1 MTRLLA
7 VLCGLALVAGGCGSE
22 DQEDPGAALD
32 AAAKKTAASESNR
45 QEFSVV
51 SDLDGSEFTMNGEG
65 TFSADSTRGRMT
77 FEMDAE
83 GFQGPFEAITDGRV
97 TYLKGDQLPLPP
109 GKEWVK
115 TLAAPSSALS
125 PREFVDFLRDSGE
138 VDNEGTE
145 EIRSE
150 ETTHYRGSVNL
161 RELAEA
167 SRSELL
173 RRLNQASDV
182 DALDTTIDIW
192 VRQDGLLARLA
203 LEVRP
208 PQDEVSGSVKVT
220 TDILEYDVEVDA
232 EPPPASKVVE
242 G

>member
-1 MTRLLA
+1 MRRLLL
-7 VLCGLALVAGGCGSE
+7 VLTCVLVAAGCGSDDE
-22 DQEDPGAALD
+22 PLATLDEAAQ
-32 AAAKKTAASESNR
+32 KTQASESNR
-45 QEFSVV
+45 QEFSMV
-51 SDLDGSEFTMNGEG
+51 SDIEGQELSMTGEG
-65 TFSADSTRGRMT
+65 TFSADAVRGHMT
-77 FEMDAE
+77 FELDAE
-83 GFQGPFEAITDGRV
+83 ESQGSFEAIADGRD

-109 GKEWVK
+109 GKEWLK
-115 TLAAPSSALS
+115 TTEAPSSTLS
-125 PREFVDFLRDSGE
+125 PREFVDFLRESGE

-145 EIRSE
+145 DVGGEQ
-150 ETTHYRGSVNL
+150 TTHYRGSVNL

-173 RRLNQASDV
+173 RRLNQAPDV

-192 VRQDGLLARLA
+192 VRDDGLPARLA

-208 PQDEVSGSVKVT
+208 PQDEAAGSVKVT

>member
-1 MTRLLA
+1 MHRLLPILVC
-7 VLCGLALVAGGCGSE
+7 VLIAAGCGSGE
-22 DQEDPGAALD
+22 GEPLVTLD
-32 AAAKKTAASESNR
+32 AAAKKTQASESNR
-45 QEFSVV
+45 QEFSMV
-51 SDLDGSEFTMNGEG
+51 SDIEGNELSMTGEG
-65 TFSADSTRGRMT
+65 TFSADATRGRMT
-77 FEMDAE
+77 FEMDADE
-83 GFQGPFEAITDGRV
+83 NQGSFEAIADGRY
-97 TYLKGDQLPLPP
+97 TYLKSDQLPLPA
-109 GKEWVK
+109 GKEWLK
-115 TLAAPSSALS
+115 TTDAPSSTLS
-125 PREFVDFLRDSGE
+125 PREFVDFLRGSGE

-145 EIRSE
+145 EIRGE
-150 ETTHYRGSVNL
+150 QTTHYRGSVNL

-173 RRLNQASDV
+173 RRLNQAPDV

-192 VRQDGLLARLA
+192 VREDGLPSRLA

-208 PQDEVSGSVKVT
+208 PQDEASGSVKVT